1 MHETETRRRLAVL
14 RLIEGD
20 VVPQLADV
28 YRRRDSK
35 PCATPCPPPMHEHI
49 VAFAAAGLRGDVEAM
64 KIEIARQQHGGLTN
78 ESILLDFLA
87 PSVRHLG
94 DMWLADRC
102 SFCDVTLAVTK
113 VLQQM
118 HLFLAELSSSAWS
131 DRRSIALWPVP
142 GDMHTFGSAMLAGLF
157 RLRGWSV
164 HHETLDDPI
173 LIAPVL
179 GVRSFAL
186 VGFSLGDP
194 RLLYV
199 LEECIRA
206 VRLTSRNREVIV
218 MVGGPAFAARDGLA
232 DGLDVDVVANG
243 ADDAL
248 LQAERLLRR
257 DPIVPFPAP
266 RLARLVASHGVV
278 GWSG

>member
-1 MHETETRRRLAVL
+1 MHETETRRRMAVL

-28 YRRRDSK
+28 YRRRNGT
-35 PCATPCPPPMHEHI
+35 PCAMPRPLTMHEHV
-49 VAFAAAGLRGDVEAM
+49 VAFAAAALRGDVAAM
-64 KIEIARQQHGGLTN
+64 KIEIARQERDGLTN

-94 DMWLADRC
+94 DMWLEDRC
-102 SFCDVTLAVTK
+102 SFCDVTLGVTQ

-118 HLFLAELSSSAWS
+118 HALLSRSCSSAWS

-142 GDMHTFGSAMLAGLF
+142 GDMHTFGSAMLSGLF

-164 HHETLDDPI
+164 HHTALDDPI
-173 LIAPVL
+173 LIPPVL
-179 GVRSFAL
+179 GVRSFSV

-206 VRLTSRNREVIV
+206 ARLTSRNREVIV
-218 MVGGPAFAARDGLA
+218 MVGGPAFAAQNGLA

-243 ADDAL
+243 AEEAL
-248 LQAERLLRR
+248 LQAELLLER

-266 RLARLVASHGVV
+266 RLAKLAASHGVV